1 MKNTLRRALSLMIT
15 SVLAL
20 TLAGCGA
27 SAEGSS
33 RLDQI
38 KKRGVLTVATEPYFA
53 PNEFID
59 PSKSGNEQYV
69 GSDIELAELIAERIG
84 VKLEL
89 VPLEFT
95 QVLASV
101 AEGKYDLAISA
112 LAWTPERNEAMELSV
127 GYNFREDSDGYG
139 LLVKEDKLGVI
150 NGPDDLADCIIVTQS
165 TSIQETLANEQIPA
179 YKEFKKVSSMTDAF
193 LSVQE
198 GKADAAIVASKNAQL
213 YIDANPDAKMAV
225 VPEFRFTVDE
235 KYGGTRIGAPKGET
249 ELIEAVNEVLKEVN
263 ENGQYKAWY
272 DEYTEYAKELGIE

>member
-112 LAWTPERNEAMELSV
+112 LAWTPERNEAMEL
-127 GYNFREDSDGYG
+127 
-139 LLVKEDKLGVI
+139 
-150 NGPDDLADCIIVTQS
+150 LAV
-165 TSIQETLANEQIPA
+165 N
-179 YKEFKKVSSMTDAF
+179 YR
-193 LSVQE
+193 
-198 GKADAAIVASKNAQL
+198 
-213 YIDANPDAKMAV
+213 NPS
-225 VPEFRFTVDE
+225 RHN
-235 KYGGTRIGAPKGET
+235 
-249 ELIEAVNEVLKEVN
+249 LIERE
-263 ENGQYKAWY
+263 
-272 DEYTEYAKELGIE
+272 